1 MSGTTIMALFVLLGG
16 TAGMTA
22 IPAVFADHATAEVT
36 NAEGSSVPGCERTNE
51 CFVPHVVTIDVGG
64 EVKWTNND
72 QAAHTVTSGV
82 LAEGGADGE
91 FNSNLFAPGTEFYHV
106 FEEAGEYPY
115 FCLAHPWMS
124 GLIVVQGTA
133 GDDYRIDPAM
143 DDVEDRFI
151 ATWETTSH
159 RNTITIP
166 VGGATSRYTVDW
178 GDGTVTAHENDAK
191 HSYDTPGTYTVQVSG
206 NFTRISLGDDPRAA
220 SALRSIDQ
228 WGATRWAT
236 MESAFEGAN
245 NMAYRATDAP
255 DLSGVTDMSE
265 MFRFSSFNGDISSW
279 DVSAVT
285 DMSEM
290 FALTDSFNQPLDS
303 WDVSAVTDMSR
314 MFWRADS
321 FNQPLDSWDVSAVT
335 DMSRMFWRADSF
347 NQPLDSWDVSA
358 VTNMSRMFWRAD
370 SFNQPLDSWDVS
382 AVTNMSGMFVDARAF
397 NQDIPS
403 WNVSSVVDMSEMFVD
418 ARAFNGNISSWD
430 VSAVVDMALMFVNT
444 SFNQDISS
452 WNVSSVSDMD
462 AMFGGAGAFNQ
473 DIASWDVSSVT
484 NMDSMF
490 GGAGAFNQDISSWDV
505 SSVTSM
511 NGMFGGAGAF
521 NQDISSWNVSSVTNM
536 YYMFAHT
543 DSFNQPLDSWDVS
556 SVSDMGYMFLYATSF
571 NQDISSWNVSSV
583 TSMNGMFGGAGA
595 FNQDI
600 SSWDVSSVTS
610 MHRMFAH
617 TDSFNQPLDSWD
629 VSSVTNMD
637 GMFGGAKAFNQSL
650 AGWYVV
656 IGNAS
661 IDRAHVPGVVGIISA
676 ANPFLDGQNPTYRIV
691 SGGDSDRF
699 AIADSNRLV
708 MASAAAD
715 RTTYAVTIAASGD
728 SVFGD
733 GNNRRTIQVT
743 LLE

>member
-1 MSGTTIMALFVLLGG
+1 
-16 TAGMTA
+16 MTA

-166 VGGATSRYTVDW
+166 VGGAISRYTVDW
-178 GDGTVTAHENDAK
+178 GDGTVTVHENDAK

-279 DVSAVT
+279 DVSTVT
-285 DMSEM
+285 NMSEM
-290 FALTDSFNQPLDS
+290 FALT
-303 WDVSAVTDMSR
+303 
-314 MFWRADS
+314 
-321 FNQPLDSWDVSAVT
+321 
-335 DMSRMFWRADSF
+335 DSF

-484 NMDSMF
+484 NMDS
-490 GGAGAFNQDISSWDV
+490 
-505 SSVTSM
+505 
-511 NGMFGGAGAF
+511 MFGGAGAF